1 MLHKIYDRFRLSM
14 NLYSNE
20 TVLFSSKSNGF
31 IFISCS
37 DSDIEDDNEDVNEM
51 EFREEGIYI
60 HKQD

>member
-1 MLHKIYDRFRLSM
+1 M
-14 NLYSNE
+14 NLHSNE